1 MLTLSTVLVVL
12 AFLSASAGA
21 FNAHWGGKAPNWIA
35 LSLAF
40 YFAAMLVRA

>member
-12 AFLSASAGA
+12 AFLSAGAGV
-21 FNAHWGGKAPNWIA
+21 FNAHWGGKSPNWVA
-35 LSLAF
+35 LSLAL